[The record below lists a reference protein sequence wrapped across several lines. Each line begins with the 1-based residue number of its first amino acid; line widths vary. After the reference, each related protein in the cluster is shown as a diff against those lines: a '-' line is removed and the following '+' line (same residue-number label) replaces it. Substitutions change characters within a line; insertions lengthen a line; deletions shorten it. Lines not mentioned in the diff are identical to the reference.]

1 MLRQTGTIAIAAIL
15 AAALPAA
22 ALAQSKSLQQV
33 DPSARAT
40 YGDYRLNA
48 GFPDDP
54 YTVYVTAGGD
64 VNASYVANGCSG
76 SVAYAPDVQL
86 TYRAGSLPLIIRTE
100 SDSDTTLLIN
110 GPDGSWYCDDDS
122 GGSLNA
128 QLRWGSPPSGTYDIW
143 VGTFGG
149 GTAEARLLIS
159 ELDSGSGY
167 NDDYNNGYNNNGY
180 NNSSGTFGEI
190 SLSAGFSPDPHVV
203 ELIAGG
209 DVDSSPLGTG
219 CSGNVADEPDYVV
232 YYDAGSFPLIFGVDS
247 DRDTTLV
254 IADQNDRYWCD
265 DDSGNEGLNPQ
276 VYLSNPRSGTYR
288 VWVGTYSSGNAPATL
303 YVTELEGNA
312 P

>member
-1 MLRQTGTIAIAAIL
+1 MLKTTATIALAAML
-15 AAALPAA
+15 GAALPAA

-40 YGDYRLNA
+40 YGEYRLNA

-54 YTVYVTAGGD
+54 YTIYVTAGGD
-64 VNASYVANGCSG
+64 VEASYVASGCAG
-76 SVAYAPDVQL
+76 SVAYAPDAQV
-86 TYRAGSLPLIIRTE
+86 TYRAGSLPFIIRTE
-100 SDSDTTLLIN
+100 SDSDTTLLVN
-110 GPDGSWYCDDDS
+110 GPDGRWYCDDDS

-159 ELDSGSGY
+159 ELDSTADYDDTNYY
-167 NDDYNNGYNNNGY
+167 NGG
-180 NNSSGTFGEI
+180 GTFGEV
-190 SLSAGFSPDPHVV
+190 SLRAGFSPDPHTVY
-203 ELIAGG
+203 LTAGG
-209 DVDSSPLGTG
+209 GVDAASALGSE
-219 CSGNVADEPDYVV
+219 CVGNVADQADYVV
-232 YYDAGSFPLIFGVDS
+232 NYTAGSFPLIFGVES

-254 IADQNDRYWCD
+254 VADQNDNYWCD
-265 DDSGNEGLNPQ
+265 DDGGNSGLNPQ
-276 VYLSNPRSGTYR
+276 VYLNNPRSGTYR

-303 YVTELEGNA
+303 YVTELSGNA

>member
-1 MLRQTGTIAIAAIL
+1 MFRTTATIALTIAAGL
-15 AAALPAA
+15 SVSTVAVG
-22 ALAQSKSLQQV
+22 QSKSLQQV

-54 YTVYVTAGGD
+54 YIIYVDAGGD
-64 VNASYVANGCSG
+64 IDASNVASGCAGMVS
-76 SVAYAPDVQL
+76 YAPDAQV
-86 TYRAGSLPLIIRTE
+86 TYRAGSLPFIIRTD
-100 SDSDTTLLIN
+100 SDTDTTLLVN

-128 QLRWGSPPSGTYDIW
+128 ELRWGSPPSGVYDIW

-149 GTAEARLLIS
+149 GVARAELHIS
-159 ELDSGSGY
+159 ELDSTNTS
-167 NDDYNNGYNNNGY
+167 NS
-180 NNSSGTFGEI
+180 NSSYNSDSGGTYGEI
-190 SLSAGFSPDPHVV
+190 TLRAGFSPDPHTVR
-203 ELIAGG
+203 LTAGG
-209 DVDSSPLGTG
+209 SVDSGPLGDG
-219 CSGNVADEPDYVV
+219 CSGNVADYPDYVV
-232 YYDAGSFPLIFGVDS
+232 NYTAGSLPLIFGVDS

-265 DDSGNEGLNPQ
+265 DDGGNEGLNPQ

-288 VWVGTYSSGNAPATL
+288 VWVGTYSTGNAPATL
-303 YVTELEGNA
+303 YVTELAGNA